1 MRFRTSTTASSL
13 VALAAL
19 AAACSA
25 QNDKGGPSGLTG
37 DSDTTDSAVGPD
49 TLLGD
54 GSGFNVDAL
63 PETDGAPSC
72 ATSDC
77 DKDGYTV
84 ADGDCNDLDGT
95 VNPEAFDFLA
105 DKIDNDCNGT
115 VDDPIV
121 NCAADASSKDATE
134 VVRAMDMCPQK
145 TRTKAGTYFDALT
158 KAEWYSTKRSGLTTS
173 IVPGNEHGIAIG
185 IFGAFGSNAPR
196 NGTGMFGLQSG
207 AILSKDPRG
216 SKWMDGGGATVAD
229 GCAAI
234 PLNTD
239 DCKSLTNGTS
249 PLPGVPSPITD
260 YTELRLSI
268 QVPSNAQAM
277 TFDFSFLS
285 TEFNQ
290 YWHSAYNDAFFA
302 IATTKKFTTNVAK
315 DATGQ
320 AITVNSGFFQLCP
333 APPGP
338 AGVTTPAALVNC
350 VGVDGDKTK
359 SIFGTLRGTNFD
371 GAGIGST
378 DETVIDAASGR
389 KYIYGGGSGWLTTKF
404 GVEPGEKI
412 ILRLMIMDTHDG
424 LLDSGAMIDN
434 MSWEKAPPKIATGDT
449 GRPPS

>member
-1 MRFRTSTTASSL
+1 MRFRTSTTALPL
-13 VALAAL
+13 VAFVV
-19 AAACSA
+19 ACSA
-25 QNDKGGPSGLTG
+25 GTDKGAPPGFTG

-49 TLLGD
+49 AHTD
-54 GSGFNVDAL
+54 DTTGFNVDVL
-63 PETDGAPSC
+63 PETTPTCG
-72 ATSDC
+72 TGDC
-77 DKDGYTV
+77 DKDGYQV
-84 ADGDCNDLDGT
+84 VEGDCNDLDAT
-95 VNPEAFDFLA
+95 INPEAFDFLA

-115 VDDPIV
+115 VDDPVGTCGGDI
-121 NCAADASSKDATE
+121 ASKDATD
-134 VVRAMDMCPQK
+134 VVRAMDLCVQK
-145 TRTKAGTYFDALT
+145 TRTKAGTYFDPLT
-158 KAEWYSTKRSGLTTS
+158 KAEWYSTKRSGVTTS
-173 IVPGNEHGIAIG
+173 IVAGNEHGIGVG
-185 IFGAFGSNAPR
+185 IFNTFGSNGPR
-196 NGTGMFGLQSG
+196 NGAAMFGLMSG
-207 AILSKDPRG
+207 AILSKNPRG
-216 SKWMDGGGATVAD
+216 STWMDGGGSTIAD

-249 PLPGVPSPITD
+249 PLPGTPTAIAD

-315 DATGQ
+315 DATGL

-338 AGVTTPAALVNC
+338 AGITKPEALVNC
-350 VGVDGDKTK
+350 VGMDGDKAK
-359 SIFGTLRGTNFD
+359 SIFGTLKGTNFD
-371 GAGIGST
+371 GAGAGST
-378 DETVIDAASGR
+378 TDTATDAATGL

-412 ILRLMIMDTHDG
+412 ILRLMIMDTSDG
-424 LLDSGAMIDN
+424 LLDSGAIVDN

-449 GRPPS
+449 GRPPA